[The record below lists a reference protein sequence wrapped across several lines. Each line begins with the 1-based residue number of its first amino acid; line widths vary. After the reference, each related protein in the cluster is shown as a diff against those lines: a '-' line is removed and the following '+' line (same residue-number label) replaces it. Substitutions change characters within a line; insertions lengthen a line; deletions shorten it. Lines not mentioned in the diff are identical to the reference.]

1 MVLSRAVLITYTQ
14 SLLKKKYHN
23 DSIFSNFPCF
33 SESPQKHLGPV
44 WQLQWIE
51 QDRGTTGD
59 DKREILVSIS
69 ADGRISKWVIR
80 KGLDCHGKKC
90 ISIYICI
97 YISNYLSP
105 VLC

>member
-1 MVLSRAVLITYTQ
+1 M
-14 SLLKKKYHN
+14 
-23 DSIFSNFPCF
+23 
-33 SESPQKHLGPV
+33 GPV

-80 KGLDCHGKKC
+80 KGLDCHGKKY
-90 ISIYICI
+90 IHTYIHIYQII
-97 YISNYLSP
+97 FLL
-105 VLC
+105 LCVELKIPRKPFVRGDKYWFY

>member
-1 MVLSRAVLITYTQ
+1 MVLQ
-14 SLLKKKYHN
+14 SYPYHLYSKFLKQYCN
-23 DSIFSNFPCF
+23 DPIFTTFPCL

-80 KGLDCHGKKC
+80 KGLDCHGKKYIKDVH
-90 ISIYICI
+90 IS
-97 YISNYLSP
+97 SFLSL
-105 VLC
+105 VMR

>member
-1 MVLSRAVLITYTQ
+1 MIICLVFFFY
-14 SLLKKKYHN
+14 
-23 DSIFSNFPCF
+23 CF

-80 KGLDCHGKKC
+80 KGLDCYGKRKIKLSFSC
-90 ISIYICI
+90 YIL
-97 YISNYLSP
+97 N
-105 VLC
+105 

>member
-1 MVLSRAVLITYTQ
+1 MG
-14 SLLKKKYHN
+14 
-23 DSIFSNFPCF
+23 IFSYF

-80 KGLDCHGKKC
+80 KGLDCHGKKK
-90 ISIYICI
+90 II
-97 YISNYLSP
+97 LS
-105 VLC
+105 VSCYMLS

>member
-1 MVLSRAVLITYTQ
+1 LNCKVFR
-14 SLLKKKYHN
+14 N
-23 DSIFSNFPCF
+23 DLNISILGIFSYF

-80 KGLDCHGKKC
+80 KGLDCHGKKK
-90 ISIYICI
+90 II
-97 YISNYLSP
+97 LS
-105 VLC
+105 VSCYMLS

>member
-1 MVLSRAVLITYTQ
+1 M
-14 SLLKKKYHN
+14 
-23 DSIFSNFPCF
+23 
-33 SESPQKHLGPV
+33 GPV

-80 KGLDCHGKKC
+80 KGLDCHGKKNVH
-90 ISIYICI
+90 IHIYLSI
-97 YISNYLSP
+97 NYLSLVMCCLKISSEP
-105 VLC
+105 CARGGQF

>member
-1 MVLSRAVLITYTQ
+1 M
-14 SLLKKKYHN
+14 
-23 DSIFSNFPCF
+23 FSNFFCF
-33 SESPQKHLGPV
+33 SESSQKHLGPV

-80 KGLDCHGKKC
+80 KGLDCYGKKYTY
-90 ISIYICI
+90 IYIP
-97 YISNYLSP
+97 NYLP
-105 VLC
+105 LVCAELNIPGKPCVRGDQFWLC